1 MPINTLK
8 KIIRIFLSE
17 ESIERIKAVRKKY
30 APTKRIQ
37 EVDALYRL
45 LYNAVHDL
53 DESLDLTAKQTVQ
66 AFSSQWTELP
76 EGQYMLSDPW
86 FKENVQSILT
96 EQMLLIKPEWFAGK
110 RVLDAGCGNGRWSY
124 GLASMGADITCVD
137 INEIALK
144 ETKKAVTPFG
154 VNKQFVHTPMEELHT
169 KIPDQSFDMVYSFG
183 VIHHC
188 NSFNKSFDNVVSR
201 VAEGG
206 ILFLYLYGRES
217 LTMDEDLD
225 LFKDRVQYNSIQD
238 EDERVA
244 FLLKRV
250 GGRKE
255 YLHQMHDLL
264 APLLNRRL
272 EYDYVAERLKAHG
285 FTDIERTMDSSDLFI
300 RAFKGESAK
309 ASHDSSLLPK
319 AQPPYW
325 YRHHK

>member
-1 MPINTLK
+1 MPLNTLK
-8 KIIRIFLSE
+8 KIIRRFLSE
-17 ESIERIKAVRKKY
+17 EKIEQIKAVRKKY

-66 AFSSQWTELP
+66 AFSSQWTDLP

-86 FKENVQSILT
+86 FKENIRSILT

-110 RVLDAGCGNGRWSY
+110 RILDAGCGNGRWSY
-124 GLASMGADITCVD
+124 GLASLGADITCVD
-137 INEIALK
+137 INEIALE
-144 ETKKAVTPFG
+144 ETKKAVVSFD
-154 VNKQFVHTPMEELHT
+154 VNKQFIHTPMEELHT
-169 KIPDQSFDMVYSFG
+169 QIPDQFFDMVYSFG

-188 NSFNKSFDNVVSR
+188 KSFNKSFDNVVAR

-206 ILFLYLYGRES
+206 VLFLYLYGRES
-217 LTMDEDLD
+217 LTMEEDID
-225 LFKDRVQYNSIQD
+225 LFKDRVEYNSIQS

-272 EYDYVAERLKAHG
+272 DYAYVEERLKAHG
-285 FTDIERTMDSSDLFI
+285 FTDIERTMDSTDLFI
-300 RAFKGESAK
+300 RAFKGDSAK
-309 ASHDSSLLPK
+309 TSHESFLLPK
-319 AQPPYW
+319 MQPPYW
-325 YRHHK
+325 FRHHK